1 MVDRRPVHAGFP
13 RRGSGRRAW
22 IAALAL
28 ALAGVMAS
36 EVICYEEHEV
46 DQDCAACHHSH
57 QPAAEPSG
65 SLRIGFADVPKSIE
79 PADDGARIASGH
91 SLRLPARGPPA

>member
-1 MVDRRPVHAGFP
+1 MADKGPAHAEP
-13 RRGSGRRAW
+13 ARRGSGRRAW

-28 ALAGVMAS
+28 ALAGVMVS
-36 EVICYEEHEV
+36 EVICHEEHEA

>member
-1 MVDRRPVHAGFP
+1 MRAAAA

-36 EVICYEEHEV
+36 EVICHEEHEV
-46 DQDCAACHHSH
+46 DQDCAACHCH

-65 SLRIGFADVPKSIE
+65 SILIGFADVPKSIE
-79 PADDGARIASGH
+79 AADDGARIASGH